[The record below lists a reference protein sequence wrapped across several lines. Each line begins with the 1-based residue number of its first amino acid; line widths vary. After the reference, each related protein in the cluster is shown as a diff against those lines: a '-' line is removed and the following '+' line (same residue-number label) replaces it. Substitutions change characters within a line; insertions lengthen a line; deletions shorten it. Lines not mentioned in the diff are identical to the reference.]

1 MVAIFNLS
9 LYHILSWTFNIVTLC
24 LKRLYFIPCQKMNG
38 LILEKMLDGADFDF
52 SLILQFA
59 MIIRFAAFSS
69 FMS

>member
-1 MVAIFNLS
+1 
-9 LYHILSWTFNIVTLC
+9 
-24 LKRLYFIPCQKMNG
+24 MNG
-38 LILEKMLDGADFDF
+38 LILEKKVLYGADFDF